1 MSNTTSISAPVP
13 TSSSSTTAHSH
24 ATLANLTAIIDSK
37 TATVREQQVATGQ
50 RIAREFQAYG
60 YLSARANV
68 SGDPRAYLK
77 AYLTYYDSLS
87 PEEQQ
92 TARYRGTREGALKGL
107 ADTASLAQNAPSAQ
121 APLPEIPTIGSTSD
135 GTASIFPSTNLLS
148 GLRSLLGIIEKAR
161 HPGPIAIKPIS
172 NFDFKA

>member
-1 MSNTTSISAPVP
+1 MSNTTPISAPVP
-13 TSSSSTTAHSH
+13 TPSSTTTAHSH
-24 ATLANLTAIIDSK
+24 ATRTDLTAIIDSK
-37 TATVREQQVATGQ
+37 TATVREKQVATGQ

-87 PEEQQ
+87 PAEQQ

-107 ADTASLAQNAPSAQ
+107 ADTVSLAQNAPSAEI
-121 APLPEIPTIGSTSD
+121 PLPEIPSIGSTANQ
-135 GTASIFPSTNLLS
+135 TAGIFPNSNLLS
-148 GLRSLLGIIEKAR
+148 GLRSLLGIIEKTR
-161 HPGPIAIKPIS
+161 HPDPVARKPIS